1 MELLEVEILG
11 YRSIQSL
18 AGLPI
23 GRPTILTGHNDAGK
37 SATLAA
43 IGWLLGRGKVELP
56 DFTFRPEGDLS
67 DGEGSGTP
75 EIVVSG
81 AFALVDWEQETLGLP
96 RIVHVRRCAGR
107 ELTPIYQLCA
117 TVPADR
123 RLRDFESMKLDDLKA
138 VAGEFG
144 VVAVGPANQL
154 ESWRTPLRALAS
166 EAPTV
171 QDWVSAPK
179 SVIDAL
185 PEFLSFSSTAE
196 PDPQIEI
203 REALSTSFD
212 KHIEDPNLAGKV
224 RDVENALRDRL
235 LEDARQLKLHIERRC
250 PDLKSVSVVPRVSLR
265 QGFAGVDLTAART
278 PGEDV
283 SLESSGAGRRR
294 LVTLATWEWVKDV
307 LQERVD
313 DTSTRSIVIA
323 YDEPDTHLDY
333 SRQRELMDL
342 FRAQCESP
350 GVRMIVATHSL
361 NLIDRVDIGSV
372 AHLRLNEG
380 RTNLERLLSDADA
393 DIERYLADMSMSMGL
408 RNSTLLHER
417 CFVVVEGATEQQSFP
432 LLFRLSQGL
441 PMQSLGLALMAADG
455 NEAALKIASLLRKR
469 GRRVALVL
477 DRDTSSDSGT
487 KRFLRPDRL
496 RGYGF
501 ELDGDVHYLG
511 TAELEDL
518 FSDDQW
524 VSVANSQWPKTNGE
538 SWNSEEIQELRT
550 RGKFSSRLLDLFKTG
565 SSSGPWGK
573 PEMLTQLATS
583 LASPEEVPEQ
593 LADVFRSL
601 STLAAS

>member
-1 MELLEVEILG
+1 
-11 YRSIQSL
+11 
-18 AGLPI
+18 
-23 GRPTILTGHNDAGK
+23 
-37 SATLAA
+37 
-43 IGWLLGRGKVELP
+43 
-56 DFTFRPEGDLS
+56 
-67 DGEGSGTP
+67 
-75 EIVVSG
+75 
-81 AFALVDWEQETLGLP
+81 
-96 RIVHVRRCAGR
+96 
-107 ELTPIYQLCA
+107 
-117 TVPADR
+117 
-123 RLRDFESMKLDDLKA
+123 
-138 VAGEFG
+138 
-144 VVAVGPANQL
+144 
-154 ESWRTPLRALAS
+154 
-166 EAPTV
+166 
-171 QDWVSAPK
+171 
-179 SVIDAL
+179 
-185 PEFLSFSSTAE
+185 
-196 PDPQIEI
+196 
-203 REALSTSFD
+203 
-212 KHIEDPNLAGKV
+212 
-224 RDVENALRDRL
+224 
-235 LEDARQLKLHIERRC
+235 
-250 PDLKSVSVVPRVSLR
+250 
-265 QGFAGVDLTAART
+265 
-278 PGEDV
+278 
-283 SLESSGAGRRR
+283 
-294 LVTLATWEWVKDV
+294 
-307 LQERVD
+307 
-313 DTSTRSIVIA
+313 
-323 YDEPDTHLDY
+323 
-333 SRQRELMDL
+333 
-342 FRAQCESP
+342 
-350 GVRMIVATHSL
+350 MIVATHSL